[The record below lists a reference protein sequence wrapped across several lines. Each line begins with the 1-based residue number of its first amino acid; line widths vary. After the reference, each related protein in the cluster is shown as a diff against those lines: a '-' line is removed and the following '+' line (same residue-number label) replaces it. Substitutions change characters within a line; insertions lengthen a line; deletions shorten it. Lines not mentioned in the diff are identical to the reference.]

1 MSGFA
6 GDRARRH
13 TRYFLTWT
21 RSAAPVHLGADV
33 DMTRVE
39 EHRAAER
46 AAGRRLSVVSFLLYA
61 AGRVLA
67 THPEARRLAR
77 GGLWPRTVAL
87 PGAADDAARG
97 VAGGVA
103 AKLALD
109 RRGPGG
115 ERVVLT
121 AVLPRTD
128 TATLTEIQ
136 ETVDRCRRSDPAEL
150 PGAAAVRLLDRLPP
164 PIGQLAF
171 RLGVRA
177 PAARERRLGTFAVS
191 SLGHRAVDVFHSY
204 GGTAVTFCVGRVTD
218 RAVVRDGHL
227 AAAPVMRLGL
237 TFDHRV
243 LDGAAAAD
251 VLDGVVK
258 RLEDWH
264 GDLSGTRGEPRD
276 GAGIRP
282 ARTGDRPRGP
292 LGTGP

>member
-1 MSGFA
+1 MSVSA
-6 GDRARRH
+6 DRARRH
-13 TRYFLTWT
+13 TRYFLNWA

-46 AAGRRLSVVSFLLYA
+46 AREEAGAGGRRLSVVTYLLYA

-67 THPEARRLAR
+67 RHPEALALAR
-77 GGLWPRTVAL
+77 GGLWPRTVPL
-87 PGAADDAARG
+87 GD
-97 VAGGVA
+97 VA

-109 RRGPGG
+109 RTSADG

-121 AVLPRTD
+121 AVLPRMD
-128 TATLTEIQ
+128 TATLTQIQ
-136 ETVDRCRRSDPAEL
+136 DAVDLCRGGEAGRL
-150 PGAAAVRLLDRLPP
+150 PGAAAVRLLNQLPP
-164 PIGQLAF
+164 PLGELAF
-171 RLGVRA
+171 RLGVRS
-177 PAARERRLGTFAVS
+177 PRARAQRLGAFAVS

-204 GGTAVTFCVGRVTD
+204 GGTALTFCAGRVAD
-218 RAVVRDGHL
+218 RAVVRDGGRL

-258 RLEDWH
+258 QLEGWH

-282 ARTGDRPRGP
+282 TRTGDRPRGP
-292 LGTGP
+292 LGTSP

>member
-1 MSGFA
+1 MSGSG

-13 TRYFLTWT
+13 TRYFLAWA

-46 AAGRRLSVVSFLLYA
+46 AAGRRVSVVSFLLYA

-87 PGAADDAARG
+87 PGAA
-97 VAGGVA
+97 GGVA

-128 TATLTEIQ
+128 TAALTEIQ
-136 ETVDRCRRSDPAEL
+136 DAVDRCRRSGPPE
-150 PGAAAVRLLDRLPP
+150 PSGAAAVRLLNQLPP

>member
-1 MSGFA
+1 MSGSG

-13 TRYFLTWT
+13 TRHFLAWA

-46 AAGRRLSVVSFLLYA
+46 AAGRRVSVVSFLLYA

-87 PGAADDAARG
+87 PGAA
-97 VAGGVA
+97 GGVA

-136 ETVDRCRRSDPAEL
+136 DAVDRCRRSGPPEP
-150 PGAAAVRLLDRLPP
+150 PGAAAVRLLNQLPP
-164 PIGQLAF
+164 PVGQLAF
-171 RLGVRA
+171 RFGVRA

>member
-1 MSGFA
+1 MTMS

-13 TRYFLTWT
+13 TRYFLNWA
-21 RSAAPVHLGADV
+21 RAAAPVHLGADV

-39 EHRAAER
+39 EHRAAGRE
-46 AAGRRLSVVSFLLYA
+46 AGRRFSVVSYLLYA
-61 AGRVLA
+61 AGRVVAL
-67 THPEARRLAR
+67 HPQARAMAR
-77 GGLWPRTVAL
+77 GGLWPRTAPL
-87 PGAADDAARG
+87 AH
-97 VAGGVA
+97 VA

-109 RRGPGG
+109 RRATGG

-121 AVLPRTD
+121 AVLPRMD
-128 TATLTEIQ
+128 TATLTDIQ
-136 ETVDRCRRSDPAEL
+136 DVVDLCRESDPYDL
-150 PGAAAVRLLDRLPP
+150 PGAAAVRLLNRLPP
-164 PIGQLAF
+164 PLGELAF
-171 RLGVRA
+171 RLGVRS
-177 PAARERRLGTFAVS
+177 PGTRDRRLGTFAVS

-204 GGTAVTFCVGRVTD
+204 GGTAVTFCAGRVAD
-218 RAVVRDGHL
+218 RAVVRGGRV

-251 VLDGVVK
+251 VLDAVVK

-282 ARTGDRPRGP
+282 ARTGDRPRGT

>member
-1 MSGFA
+1 MNASAA
-6 GDRARRH
+6 GDRSRRH
-13 TRYFLTWT
+13 TRYFLNWA

-39 EHRAAER
+39 EQRAAGRDE
-46 AAGRRLSVVSFLLYA
+46 GRRLSVVSFLLHA

-67 THPEARRLAR
+67 RHPEARGLAR
-77 GGLWPRTVAL
+77 GGLWPRTVPL
-87 PGAADDAARG
+87 P
-97 VAGGVA
+97 GVA

-109 RRGPGG
+109 RARPGG
-115 ERVVLT
+115 GRVVLT
-121 AVLPRTD
+121 AVLPRMD

-136 ETVDRCRRSDPAEL
+136 EAVDRCRECDPQEL
-150 PGAAAVRLLDRLPP
+150 PGAAAVRLLNQLPP
-164 PIGQLAF
+164 PLGQLAF
-171 RLGVRA
+171 RLGVVS

-204 GGTAVTFCVGRVTD
+204 GGTAVTFCAGRVSD
-218 RAVVRDGHL
+218 RAVVRGGRVVT
-227 AAAPVMRLGL
+227 APVMRLGL

-251 VLDGVVK
+251 VLDAVVK

-264 GDLSGTRGEPRD
+264 GDLSGTRGEPRH

-282 ARTGDRPRGP
+282 ARTRERPRGP